1 MPLFPARLFRVTTEK
16 IRSSDHAGYIPNW
29 ESTIKFE
36 VTDELMAWLEDVQEV
51 DVRPADDI
59 IKWTLQCEVEQAS
72 YTYEQTQGAAIEVR
86 GYNGYPEGEAT
97 TTQNPDDPN
106 NPGGSANFGVSVKAA
121 PWTAALFALLAIG
134 WRQ

>member
-16 IRSSDHAGYIPNW
+16 IRSSDRAGYIPNW
-29 ESTIKFE
+29 ESTIKFDLD
-36 VTDELMAWLEDVQEV
+36 DELMAWLEDRKV
-51 DVRPADDI
+51 DTTPDDDI

-86 GYNGYPEGEAT
+86 GYNGYPEGEDT
-97 TTQNPDDPN
+97 TKNPDDPN
-106 NPGGSANFGVSVKAA
+106 NPGGSGNFGVSVKAA